1 MKYIFLFLPAI
12 AWGFMPLFVAGVKK
26 STTYNQITG
35 TVIGAFVFGA
45 IAMLITRPAIEWTAF
60 LVAIIAGAAWT
71 IGQVGQYISYANI
84 GVSETM
90 PLSTGLQLIG
100 VPIVG
105 VLLFGEWGSTQA
117 KLFGFLG
124 IVALIIGV
132 FFTSKDDEGTDE
144 GGKKNQTT
152 TMIILVL
159 TTLGYIASSSIPK
172 AVKADGIEIF
182 FGETIGMLI
191 AAFLYLAFSK
201 QLVALK
207 QKESYLVVPAG
218 IIFAIGN
225 TSYIL
230 SVKDNGV
237 NLGFVMSQLSVVIST
252 ISGIVF
258 LHERKSKKGYIY
270 TGIGLVLIIAGAV
283 LTSLF

>member
-1 MKYIFLFLPAI
+1 
-12 AWGFMPLFVAGVKK
+12 MPLFVAGVKK

-45 IAMLITRPAIEWTAF
+45 VSMFIARPQMDWTVFCLAV
-60 LVAIIAGAAWT
+60 LAGAAWT

-117 KLFGFLG
+117 KVFGFIG

-132 FFTSKDDEGTDE
+132 WFTSKDDEGTSE
-144 GGKKNQTT
+144 GNKKNQTT
-152 TMIILVL
+152 TLIILVL
-159 TTLGYIASSSIPK
+159 TTLGYITSSSIPK
-172 AVKADGIEIF
+172 AIKADGIAIF
-182 FGETIGMLI
+182 FGETVGMLI
-191 AAFLYLAFSK
+191 AAFIYLLASK
-201 QLVALK
+201 QLNALK
-207 QKESYLVVPAG
+207 QKESYLVIPAG
-218 IIFAIGN
+218 LIFAIGN
-225 TSYIL
+225 LSYIM
-230 SVKDNGV
+230 SVKENGV
-237 NLGFVMSQLSVVIST
+237 NLGFVMSQLSVIIST
-252 ISGIVF
+252 LSGIIF
-258 LHERKSKKGYIY
+258 LHERKSKKGYVY
-270 TGIGLVLIIAGAV
+270 TGIGLILIVAGAV